1 MTESK
6 VPSPDENPGPL
17 TVAVFVFNVQ
27 TTAKV
32 I

>member
-6 VPSPDENPGPL
+6 VPSPDENLAPQIV
-17 TVAVFVFNVQ
+17 TVFVFNVQ